1 MSNEH
6 AQDNGRRQASTTGE
20 LHAPATGPDDAHG
33 EEHVGHVT
41 SIRLL
46 VTVFVALLALT
57 WITVAVTQIELG
69 PFNVW
74 VALLIAAVKGAL
86 VVLYFMHLRWDSP
99 FNATVF
105 IAALLFVAILTAAV
119 IHDSRE
125 YRPMLEPPQRMPRR
139 ILGARR

>member
-1 MSNEH
+1 MSNDPS
-6 AQDNGRRQASTTGE
+6 QQASTTDQ
-20 LHAPATGPDDAHG
+20 LHAPTTGPDAEHA

-41 SIRLL
+41 SIGLL
-46 VTVFVALLALT
+46 VGVLVALLVLT
-57 WITVAVTQIELG
+57 WVTVAVTQIELG
-69 PFNVW
+69 PLNVW

-105 IAALLFVAILTAAV
+105 IAALVFVAILTAAV

-139 ILGARR
+139 VLGARR

>member
-1 MSNEH
+1 MSNDPS
-6 AQDNGRRQASTTGE
+6 QQASTTDQLRAPDATPDAE
-20 LHAPATGPDDAHG
+20 HA
-33 EEHVGHVT
+33 EEHHGHVT
-41 SIRLL
+41 SIGLL
-46 VTVFVALLALT
+46 IGVFVALLVLT
-57 WITVAVTQIELG
+57 WVTVAVTQIELG
-69 PFNVW
+69 PLNVW

-139 ILGARR
+139 VLGARR